1 MNPVYVKLVAS
12 DAKVQAAAII
22 EKLRRGENVE
32 VGNYEVL
39 AWVNAMLLWVCNK
52 DLMERTQYYRKDE
65 GGGIAIYTPE
75 DMDKSIQREDDIRP
89 PVLEPKPEEPNFV
102 LTPVK
107 TA

>member
-32 VGNYEVL
+32 VGNWEVL
-39 AWVNAMLLWVCNK
+39 AWVNEMVNWVCNA
-52 DLMERTQYYRKDE
+52 DLKGFVTYYRSDE
-65 GGGIAIYTPE
+65 QRRTLYSPDE
-75 DMDKSIQREDDIRP
+75 MDTCIQREIECRP
-89 PVLEPKPEEPNFV
+89 DHLEPQ
-102 LTPVK
+102 